1 LLDESMAPPP
11 SFVDTWA
18 ISLIRSLYST
28 LPSAKQKVVST
39 VQDGHADVPEEDLT
53 DGFFSEGNV
62 DSSDTAKVRK
72 STAKKR
78 KPAGGKRK

>member
-1 LLDESMAPPP
+1 MTPPP
-11 SFVDTWA
+11 SFIDTWA

-28 LPSAKQKVVST
+28 LPFAKQKVVST

-62 DSSDTAKVRK
+62 DSSDTGKVRK
-72 STAKKR
+72 PMTKKK
-78 KPAGGKRK
+78 KPAGSKRK